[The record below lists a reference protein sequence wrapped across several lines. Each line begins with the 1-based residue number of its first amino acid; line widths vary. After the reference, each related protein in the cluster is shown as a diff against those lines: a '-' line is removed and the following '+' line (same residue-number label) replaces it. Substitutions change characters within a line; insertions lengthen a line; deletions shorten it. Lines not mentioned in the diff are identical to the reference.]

1 MVLGNIIFPFEAC
14 GILKKYVKNES
25 ESNPHIIFAK
35 ELTIDVA
42 FYILNNPVCG
52 IITES
57 SSFATHGANILR
69 CKIGKSINNLS
80 WISGVN
86 YCDIETWF
94 GKKIIMTAN
103 GTISVLVNES
113 HININNDIK
122 KPSIISYIPIKKRS
136 IVSYDICN
144 NSYSICYWPHRNF
157 NNLTFSV
164 MKIGLIHNFELLGKK
179 QVNIILDNKG
189 NIWFE
194 NSYFIS
200 EIVDIAKNRTLAMPI
215 LTKQIQ
221 LYENIYNKLLYNFTP
236 IDLINMLTEYFSLF
250 VLFHDTYEDVLIE
263 ADKFFKEHLE
273 SDISYKA
280 MDLLMHSW
288 LDEWMA
294 DNNIILEKRKNL
306 LSYEEVV
313 SLPQYSILYDIN
325 YCIKRFSDFLVK
337 SDYSDFLKKF
347 TSKIT
352 FYIQF
357 FVAKEWKFVINKI
370 LFTRFSDMLRCE
382 LPQYT
387 FSEFAIMSIQDVI
400 GLLKEKGY

>member
-1 MVLGNIIFPFEAC
+1 MVLGNIIFPYEAY

-35 ELTIDVA
+35 ALTIDVA

-69 CKIGKSINNLS
+69 CKIDKSINNLS
-80 WISGVN
+80 WISGVS
-86 YCDIETWF
+86 YRDIETWF
-94 GKKIIMTAN
+94 GKKIIMTAK
-103 GTISVLVNES
+103 GTISIFKNNV
-113 HININNDIK
+113 HINNTVE
-122 KPSIISYIPIKKRS
+122 KPGMIVSYIPIKKRS

-144 NSYSICYWPHRNF
+144 NTCSICYWPHRNF

-164 MKIGLIHNFELLGKK
+164 MKIGLVCNFEILGKK
-179 QVNIILDNKG
+179 QVNITLDNKG

-200 EIVDIAKNRTLAMPI
+200 EIVDIAKNKTLAMPI
-215 LTKQIQ
+215 LTKQIEM
-221 LYENIYNKLLYNFTP
+221 YENIYNKLLYNFTP
-236 IDLINMLTEYFSLF
+236 IDLINMLIKYFSLF
-250 VLFHDTYEDVLIE
+250 ILFHDTYEDVLIE
-263 ADKFFKEHLE
+263 ADKFFKKFLE
-273 SDISYKA
+273 KDISYKA
-280 MDLLMHSW
+280 MNLLMHSW

-294 DNNIILEKRKNL
+294 DNNIVLEKKKNL
-306 LSYEEVV
+306 LSYENVV

-325 YCIKRFSDFLVK
+325 YCIKRFSDFLIK
-337 SDYSDFLKKF
+337 NNYSDFLKKF
-347 TSKIT
+347 KSEIT

-357 FVAKEWKFVINKI
+357 FVAKEWKFIINKI
-370 LFTRFSDMLRCE
+370 LFTRFSKMLRCE

-387 FSEFAIMSIQDVI
+387 FSEFAMMSIQDI
-400 GLLKEKGY
+400 INLLKEKGY